1 MRCLFREVSNEVST
15 VAEQSTDSLAAILTW
30 TQVRF
35 VRSVYEK
42 SVNQSPS
49 LHLSDRGYTDSTH
62 LLARDPTVSFCPP
75 SVHGNFLNSKEYI
88 RLLDSQWSGAEWL
101 FPTSFL
107 LPHYSNEQLSPSAE
121 GPKVH
126 PPHPAQK
133 VTRRVEERSRCTIRK
148 HVPRDLVRLPANTQP
163 HTPFLVCFLK
173 RKTALFL
180 SSPVIFILQKLNST
194 LGSSLTCIHLYE
206 TSPGLSDMWKN
217 VSMVGGKITI
227 LYWKRRDNSCSE
239 VGANSFLYSYLWNLW
254 GWSGPH

>member
-1 MRCLFREVSNEVST
+1 MIRCRVVVPNFFPAAPLFKWTTVSISRGAQGTPTPPSPEGHTQSGGE
-15 VAEQSTDSLAAILTW
+15 EQSGDRKV
-30 TQVRF
+30 VR
-35 VRSVYEK
+35 
-42 SVNQSPS
+42 
-49 LHLSDRGYTDSTH
+49 
-62 LLARDPTVSFCPP
+62 
-75 SVHGNFLNSKEYI
+75 
-88 RLLDSQWSGAEWL
+88 
-101 FPTSFL
+101 
-107 LPHYSNEQLSPSAE
+107 
-121 GPKVH
+121 
-126 PPHPAQK
+126 PA
-133 VTRRVEERSRCTIRK
+133 RK

-227 LYWKRRDNSCSE
+227 LYWKGRDNSCSE